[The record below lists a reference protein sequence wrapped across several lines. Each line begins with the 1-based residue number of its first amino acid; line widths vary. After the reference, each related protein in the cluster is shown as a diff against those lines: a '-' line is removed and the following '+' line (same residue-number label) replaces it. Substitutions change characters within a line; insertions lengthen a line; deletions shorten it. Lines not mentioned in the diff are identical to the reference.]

1 MIKAK
6 LFGDWEK
13 ARTILNNVEGVRKAI
28 DSAVLAEA
36 HYARREIV
44 KGITKQSPGGKDFLP
59 LGKLTLLLRR
69 ARGFRGTKA
78 LIVTATLRNS
88 ITVQPA
94 GRGRAFVG
102 VLRTTQ
108 RPDGKELFNIA
119 RVHEMGATIVIRVTP
134 RMRAWLMATLR
145 EANGNRMGGM
155 VGQRGR
161 DNQSGR
167 FTAAPR
173 WKPSGGRGGIARGV
187 LVIRVPA
194 RPYIQPVIEK
204 IYSDPAA
211 VRQRFAMRI
220 SQRLKLTLGKP

>member
-1 MIKAK
+1 VLRIKAK

-13 ARTILNNVEGVRKAI
+13 ARTILNNVAGVRAAI

-59 LGKLTLLLRR
+59 LGKMTLLLRR

-78 LIVTATLRNS
+78 LIVTATLRNA

-134 RMRAWLMATLR
+134 RMRKWLMATLR
-145 EANGNRMGGM
+145 EGNAKRGN
-155 VGQRGR
+155 RGR
-161 DNQSGR
+161 DKMSGR
-167 FTAAPR
+167 FTKAAPWR
-173 WKPSGGRGGIARGV
+173 PTGGGDLLRSSRCA
-187 LVIRVPA
+187 
-194 RPYIQPVIEK
+194 
-204 IYSDPAA
+204 AA
-211 VRQRFAMRI
+211 VRYEDLA
-220 SQRLKLTLGKP
+220 TLETDSREAVK